1 MHILD
6 ILSEASI
13 FSRDSKYTFGHMVRL
28 KDSATAMPQVQK
40 ILDQLPELDI
50 NEKFAWIEP
59 LAGKPSSF
67 KKIPGFMGIAK
78 LGKATDNLRFFKRE
92 NGDIFA
98 IEGSDSAIQ
107 GILLHGNRFNRGD
120 IAEALLGASLTA
132 KLVKRGGD
140 RIGKIGVS
148 DVKAV
153 LKQATARGDNTM
165 VVRIQDKN
173 SEIADNIN
181 FYLRL
186 PTGSMAFMQN
196 PANWDSSSIADLFDS
211 AIQYCNDAD
220 AERYSNYF
228 YRNGKVDDVRIV
240 SDGVGGSK
248 DRKTDVQAV
257 VHETDPE
264 TGKVT
269 KRSLKNVDIS
279 LKADSDIYGQHG
291 TGGLKATPDKWL
303 ENANTLFSQLGVNIA
318 MPRYKNDI
326 LKFWMNVYQQA
337 HTQLNTILAGSNAN
351 KETAIVEKIAD
362 MLEAQ
367 GSREKNPETKEWQ
380 PNRNLKLLS
389 FKGGTYTMH
398 SFAVLKQQML
408 NKQVNLTVELIVG
421 KRSLKPSLMIKDITS
436 GQLLTEIRFQMG
448 TDKASNYFIK
458 GPLMTELTKIE
469 KLKQD
474 PSNVAVGQAPTKTA
488 PATSTDSVQTTSSTI
503 KPAGT
508 TKAKSLSIEPVKHD
522 ASAFPQWKGR
532 HPGTPGLAPVGTVS
546 GSNSNIPSTKR
557 TVVPASDEIVAESW
571 LTVPRYVTTRRK

>member
-13 FSRDSKYTFGHMVRL
+13 FSRDSKYTYGHMVRL
-28 KDSATAMPQVQK
+28 KDSATAMPLVQK
-40 ILDQLPELDI
+40 VLDQLPELEI
-50 NEKFAWIEP
+50 NEKVAWIEP
-59 LAGKPSSF
+59 PAGNY
-67 KKIPGFMGIAK
+67 KKLPGFMGVAQLGAK
-78 LGKATDNLRFFKRE
+78 TSDNLRFFKRE
-92 NGDIFA
+92 NNEIFA
-98 IEGSDSAIQ
+98 ISGSDSAIEK
-107 GILLHGNRFNRGD
+107 ILLHGDRYNRGD
-120 IAEALLGASLTA
+120 VAEALLGASLTA

-140 RIGKIGVS
+140 RIGKIGVD
-148 DVKAV
+148 DVKTI
-153 LKQATARGDNTM
+153 LKQAISRGDNTM

-186 PTGSMAFMQN
+186 PTGSMAFMKN
-196 PANWDSSSIADLFDS
+196 PANWDRVQDLFSS
-211 AIQYCNDAD
+211 AIEYCNGTD

-257 VHETDPE
+257 VHETDPA

-303 ENANTLFSQLGVNIA
+303 ESANTLFNQIGVNIA

-326 LKFWMNVYQQA
+326 MKFWMNVYQQA
-337 HTQLNTILAGSNAN
+337 NSQLNTLLAGSNAN

-408 NKQVNLTVELIVG
+408 EKQVNLISELIIG
-421 KRSLKPSLMIKDITS
+421 KRSGKPSILIKDITS

-469 KLKQD
+469 KHKQTAGEFIPPFD
-474 PSNVAVGQAPTKTA
+474 KTA
-488 PATSTDSVQTTSSTI
+488 PTATTTTATKTSSTGTI
-503 KPAGT
+503 KPTGT
-508 TKAKSLSIEPVKHD
+508 KGAKPLTIEPVKHD
-522 ASAFPQWKGR
+522 ANAFPQWKGR
-532 HPGTPGLAPVGTVS
+532 HPGTPGLAPIGTVS
-546 GSNSNIPSTKR
+546 GANSNIPSTKKS
-557 TVVPASDEIVAESW
+557 VVPADIEAEFTESK
-571 LTVPRYVTTRRK
+571 RRK

>member
-1 MHILD
+1 MQILD

-13 FSRDSKYTFGHMVRL
+13 FSRDSKYTYGHMVRF

-40 ILDQLPELDI
+40 ILDQLPDLDI
-50 NEKFAWIEP
+50 NEKFAWVEP
-59 LAGKPSSF
+59 PSGKNF
-67 KKIPGFMGIAK
+67 KKIPGFIGTAQ
-78 LGKATDNLRFFKRE
+78 LGKASDNLRFFKRE
-92 NGDIFA
+92 NGDTFA
-98 IEGSDSAIQ
+98 ITGSDSAIQ
-107 GILLHGNRFNRGD
+107 NVLLHGDRYNRGD

-140 RIGKIGVS
+140 RIGKISVD

-165 VVRIQDKN
+165 VVRIKDKN

-196 PANWDSSSIADLFDS
+196 PANWNQASIADLFNS
-211 AIQYCNDAD
+211 AIEYCNGVD

-257 VHETDPE
+257 VHETDPV

-291 TGGLKATPDKWL
+291 TGGLQATPEKWL
-303 ENANTLFSQLGVNIA
+303 ESANSLFGQIGVNVS

-326 LKFWMNVYQQA
+326 MKFWMSVYQQA
-337 HTQLNTILAGSNAN
+337 TQQLQTLLAGSNAN

-398 SFAVLKQQML
+398 SFAILK
-408 NKQVNLTVELIVG
+408 KQLLEKKINLTAELIVG
-421 KRSLKPSLMIKDITS
+421 KKSLKPSILIKDITS

-448 TDKASNYFIK
+448 TEKASNYFVK

-469 KLKQD
+469 KHKQS
-474 PSNVAVGQAPTKTA
+474 PGEFIPPFNSTEPKATTA
-488 PATSTDSVQTTSSTI
+488 PAEPT
-503 KPAGT
+503 KPVPAT
-508 TKAKSLSIEPVKHD
+508 PAKSLTIKPVKHD
-522 ASAFPQWKGR
+522 AKNFPQWTGR
-532 HPGTPGLAPVGTVS
+532 HPGTPGLAPVGTIS
-546 GSNSNIPSTKR
+546 GSTSNIPSTKKSFGPIEE
-557 TVVPASDEIVAESW
+557 PAEYTAESKK
-571 LTVPRYVTTRRK
+571 RKRFG

>member
-1 MHILD
+1 MNVLD

-13 FSRDSKYTFGHMVRL
+13 FSRDSKYSYGHVVRL
-28 KDSATAMPQVQK
+28 KDSATAMPLVQK
-40 ILDQLPELDI
+40 VLDQLPDLDI
-50 NEKFAWIEP
+50 GEKFSWIETP
-59 LAGKPSSF
+59 KGSV
-67 KKIPGFMGIAK
+67 KKMPGFLGTAQLGAK
-78 LGKATDNLRFFKRE
+78 SSDNLRFFKRE

-98 IEGSDSAIQ
+98 ISGSDSAIEK
-107 GILLHGNRFNRGD
+107 ILLHGDRYNRGD
-120 IAEALLGASLTA
+120 VAEALLGASLAA

-140 RIGKIGVS
+140 RIGKIGVD
-148 DVKAV
+148 DVKAI
-153 LKQATARGDNTM
+153 LQQATSRGDNTM
-165 VVRIQDKN
+165 VVRIQDKD
-173 SEIADNIN
+173 SQIADNIN

-186 PTGSMAFMQN
+186 PTGSMAFMKN
-196 PANWDSSSIADLFDS
+196 PANWDRVQDLFSS
-211 AIQYCNDAD
+211 AIEYCNGTD

-248 DRKTDVQAV
+248 DRKTDVQAI

-303 ENANTLFSQLGVNIA
+303 ESANTLFSQIGVNIA

-326 LKFWMNVYQQA
+326 MQFWMSVYQQA
-337 HTQLNTILAGSNAN
+337 NKQLNTILAGSNAN

-380 PNRNLKLLS
+380 PNKNLKLLS

-398 SFAVLKQQML
+398 SFSVLKHQL
-408 NKQVNLTVELIVG
+408 LDKQINLTSELIIG
-421 KRSLKPSLMIKDITS
+421 KRSGKPSILIKDITS
-436 GQLLTEIRFQMG
+436 GDLLTEIRFQMG

-469 KLKQD
+469 KHKQTNGGIV
-474 PSNVAVGQAPTKTA
+474 PSPPEDAVPIDRTTTTA
-488 PATSTDSVQTTSSTI
+488 PAPATGKTI
-503 KPAGT
+503 KPVGT
-508 TKAKSLSIEPVKHD
+508 KGAKPLTIEPVKHD
-522 ASAFPQWKGR
+522 AGAFPQWTGR
-532 HPGTPGLAPVGTVS
+532 QPTTPGLAPVGTVS
-546 GSNSNIPSTKR
+546 GNTSNIPATRKSSL
-557 TVVPASDEIVAESW
+557 PAKDEVEYTESKQ
-571 LTVPRYVTTRRK
+571 PK

>member
-13 FSRDSKYTFGHMVRL
+13 FSRDSKYSYGHVVRL

-40 ILDQLPELDI
+40 VLDQFPDLDGG
-50 NEKFAWIEP
+50 EKFAWIEP
-59 LAGKPSSF
+59 PPSDKNGSY
-67 KKIPGFMGIAK
+67 KKVPGFMGTANLSAK
-78 LGKATDNLRFFKRE
+78 SSDNLRFFKRE
-92 NGDIFA
+92 NGEIFA
-98 IEGSDSAIQ
+98 ISGSDSAIQ
-107 GILLHGNRFNRGD
+107 GILLHGDRFNRGD
-120 IAEALLGASLTA
+120 VAEALLGASLTA

-140 RIGKIGVS
+140 RIGKIGVD
-148 DVKAV
+148 DVKTI
-153 LKQATARGDNTM
+153 LNQAITRGDNTM

-186 PTGSMAFMQN
+186 PTGSLAFMKN
-196 PANWDSSSIADLFDS
+196 PANWDRVQDLFSS
-211 AIQYCNDAD
+211 AIEYCNGVD

-303 ENANTLFSQLGVNIA
+303 ETSNALFNQIGVNIT

-326 LKFWMNVYQQA
+326 MKFFLSVYTQATQQLK
-337 HTQLNTILAGSNAN
+337 TTLAGSNAN
-351 KETAIVEKIAD
+351 KETAIIEKIAD

-380 PNRNLKLLS
+380 PNKNLKLLS
-389 FKGGTYTMH
+389 FKGGSYTMH
-398 SFAVLKQQML
+398 SFSVLKQQL
-408 NKQVNLTVELIVG
+408 LQKQINLTAEMIIG
-421 KRSLKPSLMIKDITS
+421 KRSGKPSILIKDITS
-436 GQLLTEIRFQMG
+436 GQLLTEIRFQKG

-469 KLKQD
+469 KHKQN
-474 PSNVAVGQAPTKTA
+474 PGSAIPTPPETTATATPPATKSTTPVAPT
-488 PATSTDSVQTTSSTI
+488 
-503 KPAGT
+503 GT
-508 TKAKSLSIEPVKHD
+508 TGTAKPLTIEPVKHD
-522 ASAFPQWKGR
+522 AKSFPQWTGR
-532 HPGTPGLAPVGTVS
+532 HPGTPGLAPVGTVT
-546 GSNSNIPSTKR
+546 GNTANIPSTKKS
-557 TVVPASDEIVAESW
+557 VVPAEDEIVAESKK
-571 LTVPRYVTTRRK
+571 RIK

>member
-1 MHILD
+1 MHILE

-13 FSRDSKYTFGHMVRL
+13 FSRDSKYTYGHMVRL
-28 KDSATAMPQVQK
+28 KDSATAMPLVQK
-40 ILDQLPELDI
+40 VLDQLPDLDGG
-50 NEKFAWIEP
+50 EKFSWIEP
-59 LAGKPSSF
+59 PTGNY
-67 KKIPGFMGIAK
+67 KKLPGFMGTAQLGAK
-78 LGKATDNLRFFKRE
+78 TSDNLRFFKRE
-92 NGDIFA
+92 NGEIFA
-98 IEGSDSAIQ
+98 IGGGDSTIEK
-107 GILLHGNRFNRGD
+107 ILLHGDRYNRGD
-120 IAEALLGASLTA
+120 VAEALLGASLTA

-140 RIGKIGVS
+140 RIGKIGVD
-148 DVKAV
+148 DVKTI
-153 LKQATARGDNTM
+153 LKQAISRGDNTM

-186 PTGSMAFMQN
+186 PTGSMAFMKN
-196 PANWDSSSIADLFDS
+196 PANWDRVQDLFSS
-211 AIQYCNDAD
+211 AIEYCNGVD

-257 VHETDPE
+257 VHETDPV

-303 ENANTLFSQLGVNIA
+303 ETSNALFNQIGVSIT

-326 LKFWMNVYQQA
+326 MKFFLSVYTQATQQLK
-337 HTQLNTILAGSNAN
+337 TILAGANAN
-351 KETAIVEKIAD
+351 KETAIIEKIAD

-380 PNRNLKLLS
+380 PNKNLKLLS

-398 SFAVLKQQML
+398 SFSVLKQQLL
-408 NKQVNLTVELIVG
+408 NKQINLTAEMIIG
-421 KRSLKPSLMIKDITS
+421 KRSGKPSILIKDVTS
-436 GQLLTEIRFQMG
+436 GDLLTEIRFQMG

-469 KLKQD
+469 KHKQTAGSSIPTPPD
-474 PSNVAVGQAPTKTA
+474 TSSNAVAPTA
-488 PATSTDSVQTTSSTI
+488 SQPATPV
-503 KPAGT
+503 GT
-508 TKAKSLSIEPVKHD
+508 TGTVGTSKPLTIEPVKHD
-522 ASAFPQWKGR
+522 ANAFPKWTGR
-532 HPGTPGLAPVGTVS
+532 HPGTPGLAPIGTVT
-546 GSNSNIPSTKR
+546 GNTSNIPSTKKSA
-557 TVVPASDEIVAESW
+557 VPADDEIVAENKKR
-571 LTVPRYVTTRRK
+571 TK

>member
-13 FSRDSKYTFGHMVRL
+13 FSRDSKYTYGHVVRL
-28 KDSATAMPQVQK
+28 KDSATAMPLVQK
-40 ILDQLPELDI
+40 VLDQIPDLDI
-50 NEKFAWIEP
+50 NEKLTWIEAP
-59 LAGKPSSF
+59 KGNF
-67 KKIPGFMGIAK
+67 KKEETFLGTAQ
-78 LGKATDNLRFFKRE
+78 LGKTTDNLRFFKRE
-92 NGDIFA
+92 NGQIFA
-98 IEGSDSAIQ
+98 ISGSDSAIEK
-107 GILLHGNRFNRGD
+107 ILLHGDRYNRGD
-120 IAEALLGASLTA
+120 VAEALLGASLTA

-140 RIGKIGVS
+140 RIGKIGVD
-148 DVKAV
+148 DVKAI
-153 LKQATARGDNTM
+153 LKQAISRGDNTM

-173 SEIADNIN
+173 SEISDNIN

-186 PTGSMAFMQN
+186 PTGSMAFMKN
-196 PANWDSSSIADLFDS
+196 PANWDRVVDLFQS
-211 AIQYCNDAD
+211 AIEYCNGVD

-248 DRKTDVQAV
+248 DRKTDVQAI
-257 VHETDPE
+257 VHETDPV

-291 TGGLKATPDKWL
+291 TGGLQATPEKWL
-303 ENANTLFSQLGVNIA
+303 ESANALFNQIGVNVA

-326 LKFWMNVYQQA
+326 MQFWMSVYKQA
-337 HTQLNTILAGSNAN
+337 TEQLQTLLAGSNAN

-380 PNRNLKLLS
+380 PNKNLKLLS

-398 SFAVLKQQML
+398 SFAILKQQL
-408 NKQVNLTVELIVG
+408 IDKQINLTAEMIIG
-421 KRSLKPSLMIKDITS
+421 KRSGKPSILLKDITS

-469 KLKQD
+469 KHKQTNGGITISPPAD
-474 PSNVAVGQAPTKTA
+474 AVPIDRTTTT
-488 PATSTDSVQTTSSTI
+488 PATTDTV
-503 KPAGT
+503 KPTGT
-508 TKAKSLSIEPVKHD
+508 TGAKSLSIKPVKHD
-522 ASAFPQWKGR
+522 ASNFPQWTGR
-532 HPGTPGLAPVGTVS
+532 QPNTPGLAPIGTVS
-546 GSNSNIPSTKR
+546 GTTSNIPSTKKAYGQ
-557 TVVPASDEIVAESW
+557 VEEPAEYTAES
-571 LTVPRYVTTRRK
+571 RKKATRTPLIPKK

>member
-1 MHILD
+1 
-6 ILSEASI
+6 
-13 FSRDSKYTFGHMVRL
+13 
-28 KDSATAMPQVQK
+28 MPQVQK
-40 ILDQLPELDI
+40 VLDAFPDLDGG
-50 NEKFAWIEP
+50 EKFAWIEP
-59 LAGKPSSF
+59 PAADKNGSY
-67 KKIPGFMGIAK
+67 KKVPGFMGTANLSTK
-78 LGKATDNLRFFKRE
+78 SSDNLRFFKRE
-92 NGDIFA
+92 NGEIFA
-98 IEGSDSAIQ
+98 ISGSDSAIQ
-107 GILLHGNRFNRGD
+107 GILLHGDRFNRGD
-120 IAEALLGASLTA
+120 VAEALLGASLTA

-140 RIGKIGVS
+140 RIGKIGVD
-148 DVKAV
+148 DVKTI
-153 LKQATARGDNTM
+153 LNQAIARGDNTM

-186 PTGSMAFMQN
+186 PTGSLAFMKN
-196 PANWDSSSIADLFDS
+196 PANWDRVQDLFSS
-211 AIQYCNDAD
+211 AIEYCNGTD

-303 ENANTLFSQLGVNIA
+303 ETSNALFNQIGVNIT

-326 LKFWMNVYQQA
+326 MKFFLNVYTQATQQ
-337 HTQLNTILAGSNAN
+337 LKTILAGANAN
-351 KETAIVEKIAD
+351 KETAIIEKIAD
-362 MLEAQ
+362 MLESQ

-380 PNRNLKLLS
+380 PNKNLKLLS

-398 SFAVLKQQML
+398 SFSILKQQL
-408 NKQVNLTVELIVG
+408 LEKQINLTAEMIIG
-421 KRSLKPSLMIKDITS
+421 KRSGKPSILIKDITS

-469 KLKQD
+469 KHKHD
-474 PSNVAVGQAPTKTA
+474 PSNVAVGQAPTKTTPATAPEPA
-488 PATSTDSVQTTSSTI
+488 PATSGTI
-503 KPAGT
+503 KPTGT

-522 ASAFPQWKGR
+522 ATAFPQWKGR
-532 HPGTPGLAPVGTVS
+532 QPANPGLAPVGTVS
-546 GSNSNIPSTKR
+546 GSTSNIPSTKR
-557 TVVPASDEIVAESW
+557 TVVPADDEVVAESKK
-571 LTVPRYVTTRRK
+571 RIK

>member
-13 FSRDSKYTFGHMVRL
+13 FSRDSKYSYGHMVRL

-40 ILDQLPELDI
+40 VLDAFPDLDGG
-50 NEKFAWIEP
+50 EKFAWIEP
-59 LAGKPSSF
+59 PAADKNGSY
-67 KKIPGFMGIAK
+67 KKVPGFMGTANLSTK
-78 LGKATDNLRFFKRE
+78 SSDNLRFFKRE
-92 NGDIFA
+92 NGEIFA
-98 IEGSDSAIQ
+98 ISGSDSAIQ
-107 GILLHGNRFNRGD
+107 GILLHGDRFNRGD
-120 IAEALLGASLTA
+120 VAEALLGASLTA

-140 RIGKIGVS
+140 RIGKIGVD
-148 DVKAV
+148 DVKTI
-153 LKQATARGDNTM
+153 LNQAIARGDNTM

-186 PTGSMAFMQN
+186 PTGSLAFMKN
-196 PANWDSSSIADLFDS
+196 PANWDRVQDLFSS
-211 AIQYCNDAD
+211 AIEYCNGTD

-303 ENANTLFSQLGVNIA
+303 ETSNTLFNQIGVNIT

-326 LKFWMNVYQQA
+326 MKFFLSVYTQATQQLK
-337 HTQLNTILAGSNAN
+337 TILAGANAN
-351 KETAIVEKIAD
+351 KETAIIEKIAD
-362 MLEAQ
+362 MLESQ

-380 PNRNLKLLS
+380 PNKNLKLLS

-398 SFAVLKQQML
+398 SFSILKQQL
-408 NKQVNLTVELIVG
+408 LEKQINLTAEMIIG
-421 KRSLKPSLMIKDITS
+421 KRSGKPSILIKDITS

-448 TDKASNYFIK
+448 SDKASNYFIK

-469 KLKQD
+469 KHKHD

-488 PATSTDSVQTTSSTI
+488 TATSPASTTPATGTV
-503 KPAGT
+503 KPTGT
-508 TKAKSLSIEPVKHD
+508 KGTKPLTIEPVKHD
-522 ASAFPQWKGR
+522 ANAFPQWTGR

-546 GSNSNIPSTKR
+546 GSTSNIPSTKR
-557 TVVPASDEIVAESW
+557 TVVPADDEVVAESKK
-571 LTVPRYVTTRRK
+571 RIK